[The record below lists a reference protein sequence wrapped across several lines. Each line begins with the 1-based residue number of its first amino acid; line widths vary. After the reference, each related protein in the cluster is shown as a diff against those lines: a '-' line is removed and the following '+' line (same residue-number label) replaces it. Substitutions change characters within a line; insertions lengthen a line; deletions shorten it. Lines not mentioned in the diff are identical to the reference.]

1 MRPGQG
7 EDRAATY
14 AYFGPSGTFTEAAL
28 RTLPLEP
35 GAVLLPLGTVPQALA
50 AVRDGRADRAVVP
63 IENSVEGGVS
73 ATLDDLAAGDPVVI
87 LREVLLP
94 VRFAL
99 LAPAGTTLA
108 DVRRVGTHPHA
119 EAQCRRWLAATL
131 PDAAYVTAP
140 STAAA
145 AAQLAEGSAAYDAA
159 ISPRLAAETYGL
171 EVLADG
177 IGDNPDAVTRFVLVS
192 RPVPPPLPTGFDR
205 TSLVLYIRHDHPGAL
220 LQILDELAIRG
231 VNLSRIESRPTGE
244 RLGHYLFSVDCD
256 GHVDDA
262 PVGEALMGL
271 RRVCAEVRYLGSYPR
286 AGERPVSTRPAST
299 PWRADAD
306 AAFRDSAAWLARIR
320 DTGTA

>member
-1 MRPGQG
+1 MTALGDTRSG
-7 EDRAATY
+7 EAGPVY
-14 AYFGPSGTFTEAAL
+14 AYFGPPGTFTEAAL

-35 GAVLLPLGTVPQALA
+35 DARLLPLATVPLALA
-50 AVRDGRADRAVVP
+50 AVRMGQADRAVVP

-73 ATLDDLAAGDPVVI
+73 ATLDDLASGEPVVI

-99 LAPAGTTLA
+99 LVRSGTALA

-119 EAQCRRWLAATL
+119 EAQCRRWLAEHL
-131 PDAAYVTAP
+131 PGAAYVTTP

-145 AAQLAEGSAAYDAA
+145 SAQLSAGDAAYEAA
-159 ISPRLAAETYGL
+159 ISPRLAAQTYDL
-171 EVLADG
+171 EVLADD
-177 IGDNPDAVTRFVLVS
+177 IGDNADAITRFVLVS

-220 LQILDELAIRG
+220 LQILDELAVRG

-262 PVGEALMGL
+262 PVGEAMMGL

-286 AGERPVSTRPAST
+286 EGERPAAGT
-299 PWRADAD
+299 PSRAGAD
-306 AAFRDSAAWLARIR
+306 AAFRDSAAWLARVR
-320 DTGTA
+320 DTGTG